1 MPCYLLCY
9 NSLVI
14 SVQCV
19 SLLVIYVSSV
29 NHFSANRLCGSQ
41 KDRRRKFT
49 NESPVGT
56 KRVRAAKQETEAR
69 LHSSNGANLVQAE
82 HWRHQEKLLAQ
93 LHIPCEMAMATS
105 ELRISQRA
113 AKLAQK
119 VKVVA
124 TST

>member
-1 MPCYLLCY
+1 
-9 NSLVI
+9 VI

-29 NHFSANRLCGSQ
+29 NFSTNRLCGAQ

-56 KRVRAAKQETEAR
+56 KRVRAAKQETEAT
-69 LHSSNGANLVQAE
+69 LHSSNGANLVQVE

-93 LHIPCEMAMATS
+93 LHIPYEMAMATS

-119 VKVVA
+119 VKVVP
-124 TST
+124 TSTQMIEGAQ